1 MIQCSSKWYDHP
13 EKSSINNVRS
23 KNDLSARG
31 NPTELRHKDSSCPTA
46 STLLVAGSYQLSGRQ
61 GYSGVG
67 GRDRQQGDSFVVL
80 RKRNTKCQE
89 GKVESEMK
97 VIVLNC

>member
-13 EKSSINNVRS
+13 EKSAINNVRS

-31 NPTELRHKDSSCPTA
+31 NPTELRHNVNSYQTA
-46 STLLVAGSYQLSGRQ
+46 SRLQVAGSYQLSGRQ

-80 RKRNTKCQE
+80 RKKAFLKTQPPR
-89 GKVESEMK
+89 
-97 VIVLNC
+97 